1 MNVRLGLHADVVAR
15 AFADKLLRL
24 GETKALSQPDCI
36 SLHSFGTLVENI
48 ITFLDT
54 IYPGIAVEYIDHTWL
69 MHGAIL
75 APHTDSVS
83 QLINF

>member
-1 MNVRLGLHADVVAR
+1 MNVRLAQHADVGAR

-36 SLHSFGTLVENI
+36 SLHSFGTLVEKI
-48 ITFLDT
+48 ITCL